1 MKTIPGP
8 LQSHLEGATTTLAL
22 CWRITKRNGA
32 VIMGTSHDQDITV
45 SSGDLAGTYSAA
57 SNILP
62 SNVTSNADLAVDN
75 MEVDGAVG
83 QGNTL
88 YLDVT
93 VDDIESRNL
102 DFAGVKTFFVNW
114 QNPDMGQ
121 VRMRTGY
128 LGALT
133 YDSSG
138 LYKTEVRGLSQKLQ
152 QNIVQTYSDK
162 CTVIRFGDARCT
174 VDANALTINVVASS
188 VTSRRQLT
196 VSGLTIQPTG
206 YFSLGN
212 LVCLTGL
219 NAGVLR
225 QVRVDVD
232 GALQLFEAF
241 PEDIEEGDTFTLS
254 PGCDRLASTCLNKFD
269 NLPNFR
275 GYGLLIPGIDA
286 LLSGV
291 AGTTKQIK
299 ATVPVPPVSP
309 APVPPTPV
317 VPTFDS
323 MGLGVAIARSQLEI
337 GADSGAF
344 AYSNGS
350 ITITGDYSDGG
361 IPGGHTGTL
370 GGRSQA
376 VTGPACP
383 GAGSVLMRYK
393 WAEIETSEGV
403 YDFTRFDAEVAQCI
417 ALGITLFAM
426 IEVRMF
432 DGTNP
437 APAYLHPYC
446 TVGGGIGQIWRWN
459 LPVVAPRWKALVQAI
474 GARFNGV
481 DAFAGICTQET
492 SVGGVNLTGT
502 GYDAGLYYTALC
514 AEHDAIVLAT
524 PDKPHLAFQNF
535 ISDVTIAAADKKLD
549 QYAAYIQKDKAILC
563 GPDLVASGTVNSRC
577 YPRAVAY
584 HAGGTTPSGVVFAS
598 TGPTGQSIQHS
609 EWTGLVGPG
618 PNPPLTV
625 AQLFDLGTG
634 VTPGT
639 PYTQHCDYL
648 FYDFNQTVTVHG
660 EDFTNA
666 AVPLFAAH
674 PAPIGTWAP

>member
-241 PEDIEEGDTFTLS
+241 PEDIEEGD
-254 PGCDRLASTCLNKFD
+254 
-269 NLPNFR
+269 
-275 GYGLLIPGIDA
+275 
-286 LLSGV
+286 
-291 AGTTKQIK
+291 
-299 ATVPVPPVSP
+299 
-309 APVPPTPV
+309 
-317 VPTFDS
+317 
-323 MGLGVAIARSQLEI
+323 
-337 GADSGAF
+337 
-344 AYSNGS
+344 
-350 ITITGDYSDGG
+350 
-361 IPGGHTGTL
+361 
-370 GGRSQA
+370 
-376 VTGPACP
+376 
-383 GAGSVLMRYK
+383 
-393 WAEIETSEGV
+393 
-403 YDFTRFDAEVAQCI
+403 
-417 ALGITLFAM
+417 
-426 IEVRMF
+426 
-432 DGTNP
+432 
-437 APAYLHPYC
+437 
-446 TVGGGIGQIWRWN
+446 
-459 LPVVAPRWKALVQAI
+459 
-474 GARFNGV
+474 
-481 DAFAGICTQET
+481 
-492 SVGGVNLTGT
+492 
-502 GYDAGLYYTALC
+502 
-514 AEHDAIVLAT
+514 
-524 PDKPHLAFQNF
+524 
-535 ISDVTIAAADKKLD
+535 
-549 QYAAYIQKDKAILC
+549 
-563 GPDLVASGTVNSRC
+563 
-577 YPRAVAY
+577 
-584 HAGGTTPSGVVFAS
+584 
-598 TGPTGQSIQHS
+598 
-609 EWTGLVGPG
+609 
-618 PNPPLTV
+618 
-625 AQLFDLGTG
+625 
-634 VTPGT
+634 
-639 PYTQHCDYL
+639 
-648 FYDFNQTVTVHG
+648 
-660 EDFTNA
+660 
-666 AVPLFAAH
+666 
-674 PAPIGTWAP
+674 